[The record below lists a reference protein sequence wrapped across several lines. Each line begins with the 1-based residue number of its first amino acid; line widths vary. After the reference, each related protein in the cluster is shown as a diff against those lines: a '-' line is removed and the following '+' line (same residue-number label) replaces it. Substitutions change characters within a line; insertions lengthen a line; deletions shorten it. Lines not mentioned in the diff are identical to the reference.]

1 MQNGSMRIKTLR
13 SIFTDSGILLLAV
26 IVPLVYPLL
35 YSWIYTNEVT
45 REVPVCVVDLSR
57 SSSSRDYIQKI
68 DGTPDL
74 KVAAQCA
81 DIKEAERLLAEQK
94 AYGIIY
100 FPADFAKKTARM
112 EQSFVS
118 VYIDMSF
125 MLYYKTIYMT
135 LTNLNLQNN
144 SKIQLKL
151 AQNKTDRED
160 QLQAASIKIEEHSMY
175 NTTGGYGNFLLQ
187 AVIVL
192 IIQQTLILGIS
203 MRAGSNRQ
211 FRALASKKFKQ
222 TDEYK
227 EKKQKASYGSVLQ
240 DYWAIFMS
248 YGAVYLVMSTYV
260 LLVTPKIFGFT
271 QHIQF
276 HDFCVLLV
284 PMLFAMLNFAMVIS
298 TFFKR
303 REDCMLC
310 IVFSSL
316 PMLFLIGISWPE
328 ASIPEVWEY
337 VAWFVPGT
345 PAARAFVRLNE
356 MGASLESVYPY
367 LAALLA
373 QGLFYMAIYFLRVFR
388 SKEY

>member
-1 MQNGSMRIKTLR
+1 MKTIR
-13 SIFTDSGILLLAV
+13 SIFTDSGVLLLAV

-45 REVPVCVVDLSR
+45 REVPVCVVDQSM
-57 SSSSRDYIQKI
+57 SSSSREFIQRI

-74 KVAAQCA
+74 EVAAQCS
-81 DIKEAERLLAEQK
+81 DMKEAERLLAEQK

-100 FPADFAKKTARM
+100 FPSDFATKTNRM
-112 EQSFVS
+112 EQSNIG

-144 SKIQLKL
+144 TKIQLKL

-160 QLQAASIKIEEHSMY
+160 QLQAASIKIEEHSLY

-203 MRAGSNRQ
+203 MRAGWNRQ
-211 FRALASKKFKQ
+211 LRDLGGRSHNANSGTAIYLKKKMS
-222 TDEYK
+222 T
-227 EKKQKASYGSVLQ
+227 YGSILK
-240 DYWAIFMS
+240 DFWGIFLS
-248 YGAVYLVMSTYV
+248 YGAVYLVMATYV
-260 LLVTPKIFGFT
+260 LLVTPKLFGFA

-284 PMLFAMLNFAMVIS
+284 PMLFAMLTFAMAIS
-298 TFFKR
+298 TLFKR
-303 REDCMLC
+303 REDCMIC

-316 PMLFLIGISWPE
+316 PMLFLVGVSWPE
-328 ASIPEVWEY
+328 ASIPQFWEY
-337 VAWFVPGT
+337 VAWFIPGT

-356 MGASLESVYPY
+356 MGNSLESVYPY
-367 LAALLA
+367 LAALVV
-373 QGLFYMAIYFLRVFR
+373 QGLFYMLVYFLRQLQFR
-388 SKEY
+388 VRARG